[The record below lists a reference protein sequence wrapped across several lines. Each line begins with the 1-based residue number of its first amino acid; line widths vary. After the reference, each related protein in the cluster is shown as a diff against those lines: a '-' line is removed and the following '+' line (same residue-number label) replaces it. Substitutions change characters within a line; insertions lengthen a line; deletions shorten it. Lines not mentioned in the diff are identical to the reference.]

1 MKTSELFRDR
11 TVLSFEVFPPKP
23 TSDETVIY
31 RTLEELSKLRP
42 DCVSVTYGAGGGANC
57 DKTVQI
63 ATDVKNKYG
72 IESVAHLP
80 CLYLSE
86 SDAVNILDRLKA
98 NGIENVLALR
108 GDISENNA
116 PNGRFTHASDLIEFI
131 RGRYD
136 FNIIAACYPEKHF
149 EANSL
154 SEDLTHLKNKVDSG
168 AGQLI
173 TQFFVDNDY
182 FYRFLEQARKIGIN
196 IPVEA
201 GIMPVVNAK
210 QITRMVKL
218 CGIKLPE
225 KFRKVIEKYGDNPTA
240 MHDVGI
246 AYAIDQIVDLITQGV
261 DGIHL
266 YTMNNAYVAERI
278 YNAVYSLI
286 SVKPG

>member
-31 RTLEELSKLRP
+31 KTLEELAKLRP

-57 DKTVQI
+57 EKTVQI
-63 ATDVKNKYG
+63 ASDVKNKYG

-80 CLYLSE
+80 GVYLSE
-86 SDAVNILDRLKA
+86 SDAVNILDKLKA
-98 NGIENVLALR
+98 NGIENILALR
-108 GDISENNA
+108 GDISENTA
-116 PNGRFTHASDLIEFI
+116 PNGRFSHANELIEFI
-131 RGRYD
+131 CERYD
-136 FNIIAACYPEKHF
+136 FNIITACYPEKHF
-149 EANSL
+149 EAESL

-168 AGQLI
+168 AAQLI
-173 TQFFVDNDY
+173 TQLFLDNRY
-182 FYRFLEQARKIGIN
+182 FYDFLEQARKIGIN
-196 IPVEA
+196 VPVEA

-240 MHDVGI
+240 MYDAGI
-246 AYAIDQIVDLITQGV
+246 AYAIDQIVDLLSQEV

-286 SVKPG
+286 SVKTG